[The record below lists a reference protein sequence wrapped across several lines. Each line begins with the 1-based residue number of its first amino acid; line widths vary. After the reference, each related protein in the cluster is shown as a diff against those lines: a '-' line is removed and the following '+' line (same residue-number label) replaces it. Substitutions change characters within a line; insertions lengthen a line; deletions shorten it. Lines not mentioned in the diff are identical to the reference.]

1 MAQTCALCSGIT
13 CKSVRTSPCRFQV
26 TLCDGYEEVLG
37 MCGAC
42 LRTCWKDQW
51 KLEDLDLCGKDQ
63 LYKEFWY
70 IAKDELWRILQTQ
83 LVSVKDARIVQDVKI
98 ILLLAIFA
106 SQ

>member
-1 MAQTCALCSGIT
+1 MAQACVLCSGIT
-13 CKSVRTSPCRFQV
+13 CKSVKTSPCRFQV

-63 LYKEFWY
+63 LYNDFWY
-70 IAKDELWRILQTQ
+70 IAKDELWRILQKR
-83 LVSVKDARIVQDVKI
+83 LVSFNDARFVQELKFI
-98 ILLLAIFA
+98 
-106 SQ
+106 